1 MSPQV
6 GRFNMLVGKGEERA
20 LKRMKSLGQGGND
33 AQLLM
38 CLVVKVKARVS
49 IVKLRVRRVR
59 KSYSEEMTSKVSAR
73 RENL

>member
-1 MSPQV
+1 
-6 GRFNMLVGKGEERA
+6 MLLGKGEERA

-49 IVKLRVRRVR
+49 IVKLRVSRVR
-59 KSYSEEMTSKVSAR
+59 K
-73 RENL
+73 